1 MLALWVF
8 LAVAVVVGIAF
19 TAICALDRGAARHET
34 DDE

>member
-8 LAVAVVVGIAF
+8 LAVAVVVGVAF
-19 TAICALDRGAARHET
+19 SAICLLDREAARHET